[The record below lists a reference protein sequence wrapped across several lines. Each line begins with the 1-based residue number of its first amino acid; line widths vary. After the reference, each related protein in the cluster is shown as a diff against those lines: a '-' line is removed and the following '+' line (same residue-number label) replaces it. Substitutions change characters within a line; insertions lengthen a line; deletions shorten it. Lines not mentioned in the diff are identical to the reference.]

1 MMVLT
6 IARKEFTEMI
16 RDGRFRWMS
25 AIVLLLLL
33 TSLALGWKHYLQ
45 AQAEHG
51 AAQAASRDTWINQGR
66 RNPHSAAHYG
76 VYAFKPKM
84 PLSLVDT
91 GLDPYTGVSVW
102 LEAHYQNPSRYRP
115 AEDATAVRR
124 FGELTAAMTLQM
136 LAPLLI
142 ILLAF
147 SAFAGEREQ
156 GTLRQLL
163 SLGAPRFKLVSG
175 KVLGLTFA
183 LALLLAPA
191 TLAGVLALA
200 LASEDG
206 AMMSNFPRLA
216 LLCAGYLLYLGEFIG
231 VSLAC
236 SALAS
241 SARAALVALLAF
253 WIVNGLLVP
262 RLATDVA
269 ERLYPTPTAEEFWQ
283 AVHKDQQQGVDGHD
297 AANSRTEELK
307 RRTMA
312 EYKVERLEDLP
323 INFSGVALQA
333 GEEYGNRVFDKHYGE
348 VWKIYYRQERVHK
361 LGALVAPLM
370 AVRGFS
376 MGLAGV
382 DLRHHQHFTD
392 AAESYRR
399 SLNRLLNEDFARNSR
414 TSDEYN
420 YFVGHDFWRK
430 TPDFVYAAPDADWV
444 MKGQVFNLAA
454 LIVWL
459 VVAFAASFFAANRM
473 RGY

>member
-1 MMVLT
+1 MVLT
-6 IARKEFTEMI
+6 IARKEFTEMA
-16 RDGRFRWMS
+16 RDGRFRWM
-25 AIVLLLLL
+25 AGVVLLLLL
-33 TSLALGWKHYLQ
+33 TSLALGWKHYRQ
-45 AQAEHG
+45 VKAEHD
-51 AAQAASRDTWINQGR
+51 AAQAASRDTWVNQGR

-124 FGELTAAMTLQM
+124 FGELTAATTLQ
-136 LAPLLI
+136 LLVPLLI

-163 SLGAPRFKLVSG
+163 SLGAPRGKLVLG
-175 KVLGLTFA
+175 KVLGLTSA

-206 AMMSNFPRLA
+206 AMMLSLPRLA
-216 LLCAGYLLYLGEFIG
+216 LLCAGYLLYFGAFIG

-269 ERLYPTPTAEEFWQ
+269 ERLYRTPTAEEFWES
-283 AVHKDQQQGVDGHD
+283 VHKDQQQGVDGHD
-297 AANSRTEELK
+297 AANRRTEELK

-323 INFSGVALQA
+323 VNFNGVALQA
-333 GEEYGNRVFDKHYGE
+333 GEEYGNRVFDKHYGD
-348 VWKIYYRQERVHK
+348 VWKIYYQQERVHN
-361 LGALVAPLM
+361 LASLIAPLM

-376 MGLAGV
+376 MGLAGT
-382 DLRHHQHFTD
+382 DLRQHRHFTD
-392 AAESYRR
+392 AAEEYRR
-399 SLNRLLNEDFARNSR
+399 SLNKLLNQDFAQNSR

-420 YFVGHDFWRK
+420 YFVDRAFWRK
-430 TPDFVYAAPDADWV
+430 TPDFVYAAPDTSWV
-444 MKGQVFNLAA
+444 MKGQAFNYVA
-454 LIVWL
+454 LIAWFI
-459 VVAFAASFFAANRM
+459 VAFAASVFAAKRM
-473 RGY
+473 KVY

>member
-1 MMVLT
+1 MVLT
-6 IARKEFTEMI
+6 IVRKEFTEMA
-16 RDGRFRWMS
+16 RDGRFRWMAS
-25 AIVLLLLL
+25 IVLLLLL
-33 TSLALGWKHYLQ
+33 TSLALGWKHYRQ
-45 AQAEHG
+45 AQAERD
-51 AAQAASRDTWINQGR
+51 AAQSASRDTWVNQGR

-76 VYAFKPKM
+76 VYAFKPQA

-124 FGELTAAMTLQM
+124 FGELTAATTLQL
-136 LAPLLI
+136 LAPLFI
-142 ILLAF
+142 ILLSF

-156 GTLRQLL
+156 GTLRQSL
-163 SLGAPRFKLVSG
+163 SLGAPRSKLVLG
-175 KVLGLTFA
+175 KALGLTSA
-183 LALLLAPA
+183 LGLLLAPA

-206 AMMSNFPRLA
+206 ALISSLPRMA
-216 LLCAGYLLYLGEFIG
+216 LLCVGYLLYFGAFIG
-231 VSLAC
+231 VTLAC

-253 WIVNGLLVP
+253 WIVNGLLAP
-262 RLATDVA
+262 RLATDAA
-269 ERLYPTPTAEEFWQ
+269 ERLYRTPAAEEFWE
-283 AVHKDQQQGVDGHD
+283 AVHKDQRQGVDGHD

-323 INFSGVALQA
+323 INFNGVALQA

-361 LGALVAPLM
+361 LAALVAPLM

-376 MGLAGV
+376 MGLAGA

-392 AAESYRR
+392 AAEAYRR
-399 SLNRLLNEDFARNSR
+399 SLNKLLNEDFARNSR
-414 TSDEYN
+414 TSDEYS
-420 YFVGHDFWRK
+420 YFVDRDFWRK
-430 TPDFVYAAPDADWV
+430 TPDFIYAAPGAGWV
-444 MKGQVFNLAA
+444 MKGQVFNVAA

-473 RGY
+473 KVY